1 MSMREGTWCKGQRG
15 EGGGG
20 TPLVEGWRER
30 KEEGQVGKSLN
41 E

>member
-1 MSMREGTWCKGQRG
+1 MSMREGTWCKGER
-15 EGGGG
+15 EGGG
-20 TPLVEGWRER
+20 TPLVEGWRRER